1 MGVLDVDQL
10 LEPISEE
17 SPCGEDLEYDLE
29 FGELE
34 RAAQPV
40 ADQQIGDTVVERQEP
55 DWRTVRDLASGLF
68 QRTKDLRIAVLLAR
82 AVVHIDGL
90 AAFGDA
96 LAVIRGLV
104 ERYWDG
110 VHPRLDPDDDNDPT
124 FRVNTLL
131 ALCDREACLRAVMDA
146 PLIESSALG
155 SFAYRD
161 YLTASGELPPRNDQ
175 PPEMG
180 TIEAVLMNEDLND
193 LNQRAVVLQNAC
205 GSVRAIENAVTEAV
219 GVSRS
224 ASLEP
229 LEDLLTKMSR
239 LLGSYLERRGFSEVS
254 EEPPGEEES
263 PQFESSE
270 SSELVSDESGE
281 PEAVRSM
288 PVSDEVN
295 SRDDVIRL
303 LDKICDY
310 YSEHEPSSPVP
321 LLLNRAKRVAKMS
334 FLELLRELA
343 PSGLDQAE
351 ALGGSSGTS
360 NEDGGT

>member
-1 MGVLDVDQL
+1 
-10 LEPISEE
+10 
-17 SPCGEDLEYDLE
+17 
-29 FGELE
+29 
-34 RAAQPV
+34 
-40 ADQQIGDTVVERQEP
+40 
-55 DWRTVRDLASGLF
+55 
-68 QRTKDLRIAVLLAR
+68 
-82 AVVHIDGL
+82 
-90 AAFGDA
+90 
-96 LAVIRGLV
+96 
-104 ERYWDG
+104 
-110 VHPRLDPDDDNDPT
+110 
-124 FRVNTLL
+124 
-131 ALCDREACLRAVMDA
+131 
-146 PLIESSALG
+146 
-155 SFAYRD
+155 
-161 YLTASGELPPRNDQ
+161 
-175 PPEMG
+175 
-180 TIEAVLMNEDLND
+180 
-193 LNQRAVVLQNAC
+193 
-205 GSVRAIENAVTEAV
+205 
-219 GVSRS
+219 
-224 ASLEP
+224 
-229 LEDLLTKMSR
+229 MSR

-263 PQFESSE
+263 PQFE

-351 ALGGSSGTS
+351 ALGGSSGAS

>member
-10 LEPISEE
+10 LEPVSEE

-29 FGELE
+29 YGELE

-40 ADQQIGDTVVERQEP
+40 ADQQIGNTVVERQEP

-68 QRTKDLRIAVLLAR
+68 QRTKDLRVAVLLAR
-82 AVVHIDGL
+82 AVVHIDGI
-90 AAFGDA
+90 AGFGDA
-96 LAVIRGLV
+96 LAVLRGLV
-104 ERYWDG
+104 ERYWDS

-131 ALCDREACLRAVMDA
+131 ALCDREACLRAVMES
-146 PLIESSALG
+146 PLVESSALG
-155 SFAYRD
+155 SFSYRD
-161 YLTASGELPPRNDQ
+161 YLVASGELPPRTDQ
-175 PPEMG
+175 PPEMS
-180 TIEAVLMNEDLND
+180 TIEAVLMNEDLNN
-193 LNQRAVVLQNAC
+193 LNQRAVMLQNAC
-205 GSVRAIENAVTEAV
+205 DSVRAIESAVTEAV
-219 GVSRS
+219 GISRS
-224 ASLEP
+224 ASLQP
-229 LEDLLTKMSR
+229 IEDLLTKMSR
-239 LLGSYLERRGFSEVS
+239 LLGGYLERRGFSEVK
-254 EEPPGEEES
+254 EEAPVEEES
-263 PQFESSE
+263 PQFET
-270 SSELVSDESGE
+270 SELSSDVSED
-281 PEAVRSM
+281 PAIAPPT
-288 PVSDEVN
+288 PVSDKVS

-351 ALGGSSGTS
+351 ALGGSSGNPS
-360 NEDGGT
+360 EDGGT

>member
-1 MGVLDVDQL
+1 MGILDVEQL
-10 LEPISEE
+10 LEPVSEE
-17 SPCGEDLEYDLE
+17 SCCGEDLEYDLD

-40 ADQQIGDTVVERQEP
+40 ADQQIGNTVVEAQEP

-68 QRTKDLRIAVLLAR
+68 QRTKDLRVAVLLAR
-82 AVVHIDGL
+82 AAVRTDGI
-90 AAFGDA
+90 AGFGDA
-96 LAVIRGLV
+96 LVVLRGLV
-104 ERYWDG
+104 ERYWGD

-131 ALCDREACLRAVMDA
+131 ALCDREACLRGVIEA
-146 PLIESSALG
+146 PLIESSAFG
-155 SFAYRD
+155 SFSYRD
-161 YLTASGELPPRNDQ
+161 YLAASGELPPRNDQ
-175 PPEMG
+175 PPEMS

-193 LNQRAVVLQNAC
+193 LNQRAVMLQNAC
-205 GSVRAIENAVTEAV
+205 DSVRAIENAVTEAV
-219 GVSRS
+219 GASQS

-254 EEPPGEEES
+254 EEASEEEES
-263 PQFESSE
+263 SQFDSSD
-270 SSELVSDESGE
+270 SSELASDEFGGS
-281 PEAVRSM
+281 EAIRSM
-288 PVSDEVN
+288 PAPDEVN

-321 LLLNRAKRVAKMS
+321 LLLNRAKRVARMS
-334 FLELLRELA
+334 FLELLRDLA
-343 PSGLDQAE
+343 PGGLDQAE
-351 ALGGSSGTS
+351 ALGGSPGTAS
-360 NEDGGT
+360 EDEGA